1 MTTNQGCPAHNPTR
15 LHTWLSCSFGVEAGS
30 KSSPSSVSSSRD
42 TSCWGAKFTLA
53 TSWTHGEVGWEHKC
67 LMGMGREETSS
78 LLTWIPRLII
88 AITLNFLQSTQN
100 LLIYPKYSILFT
112 ITAFKKS
119 IKDIMSYMK
128 KNKSYIFKQFNSPMI
143 SNCLLPE
150 YTSSP
155 VLCTMHKSYPRSA
168 AFVESSFRN
177 TMTAL

>member
-1 MTTNQGCPAHNPTR
+1 MARKIKMTTNQGCPAHNPTR

-112 ITAFKKS
+112 IIAFKKS
-119 IKDIMSYMK
+119 LKDIMSYMK
-128 KNKSYIFKQFNSPMI
+128 KIINHTYLNNSI
-143 SNCLLPE
+143 LL
-150 YTSSP
+150 
-155 VLCTMHKSYPRSA
+155 
-168 AFVESSFRN
+168 
-177 TMTAL
+177 